1 MDFQTTSAAGLFG
14 SGFDFAAYI
23 AHSAAYGVAA
33 FFNGF
38 LGLVGYVLGS
48 FFGFIPVA
56 AGVIFR
62 SGPSAGT
69 GRQDESCGS
78 QCKKFFHNVFLSS
91 DK

>member
-48 FFGFIPVA
+48 FFGFISVA

-69 GRQDESCGS
+69 GRKADGGNGEDE
-78 QCKKFFHNVFLSS
+78 KVFHIFSS
-91 DK
+91 L